1 MQIGQGSRAA
11 TKRPVYREDENLT
24 WKGCSRTDVNIIKR
38 REAGAWLTWRVT
50 VKQQTTAAGPFKVS
64 ECDPTSSSTTTE
76 IIVQSYNIIPH
87 LLVSALMWPG
97 FIDII
102 LAGLTDM
109 WQKCQANH
117 QKTRLPKLCIISIW
131 NEWWCSLLLWHF
143 VFAKSNCII
152 ISYVQET
159 EGNIQCYFPYFLLS
173 IRPSK

>member
-1 MQIGQGSRAA
+1 M
-11 TKRPVYREDENLT
+11 
-24 WKGCSRTDVNIIKR
+24 
-38 REAGAWLTWRVT
+38 
-50 VKQQTTAAGPFKVS
+50 
-64 ECDPTSSSTTTE
+64 
-76 IIVQSYNIIPH
+76 QSYNIIPH
-87 LLVSALMWPG
+87 LIVSALMCPG

-102 LAGLTDM
+102 LADLTDM

-117 QKTRLPKLCIISIW
+117 QKTKLPKLCIISIW

-173 IRPSK
+173 IRPSKLHIWLFCYVQLPTADPLMNSNCASTYPAWANKHEEKIINSKDFLSSFSDTDHAQSINSSFNKSVSFILFWLALN